1 MIFEV
6 NGRQAFAATGGQP
19 VDGKR
24 PVVLFLHGSGLDHS
38 VWTMPARYVAHHG
51 GSAIAVDLP
60 AHGRSQG
67 RPLASIEAMADWG
80 WAALDALGIS
90 EAHLVGHSMGSLVA
104 LEMAARDPAR
114 TRGLMLIGFA
124 PTMPVHV
131 DLLAGA
137 AAGKQIAAEL
147 IASWGFGQ
155 AGHLGG
161 NRAPGLAMLPLA
173 KRMLERALD
182 GVLYADLKACSD
194 YRGAE
199 AAAQRLQCPTL
210 LLQGELDR
218 MTPAKAA
225 AAFVAKLANAKSR
238 MLEGVGHMVMAEAPA
253 AMTAALR
260 EFIPQR

>member
-1 MIFEV
+1 VEFAV
-6 NGRQAFAATGGQP
+6 NGQRAFATTGGRP
-19 VDGKR
+19 IDGER
-24 PVVLFLHGSGLDHS
+24 PAALFLHGSGLDHS
-38 VWTMPARYVAHHG
+38 VWTMPARYVAHHD

-60 AHGRSQG
+60 GHGRSQG
-67 RPLASIEAMADWG
+67 RPLSSIEAMADWG
-80 WAALDALGIS
+80 WAALDALGID
-90 EAHLVGHSMGSLVA
+90 EAYLIGHSMGSLIA
-104 LEMAARDPAR
+104 LEMAGRHPAR
-114 TRGLMLIGFA
+114 ARGLMLIGFA

-161 NRAPGLAMLPLA
+161 NRAPGIAMLPLA
-173 KRMLERALD
+173 RRMLEQALD

-194 YRGAE
+194 YRGAD
-199 AAAQRLQCPTL
+199 AAAQRLQCPTF
-210 LLQGELDR
+210 LLQGERDR

-225 AAFVAKLANAKSR
+225 AAFVAKLPNARAR

-260 EFIPQR
+260 EFIPER